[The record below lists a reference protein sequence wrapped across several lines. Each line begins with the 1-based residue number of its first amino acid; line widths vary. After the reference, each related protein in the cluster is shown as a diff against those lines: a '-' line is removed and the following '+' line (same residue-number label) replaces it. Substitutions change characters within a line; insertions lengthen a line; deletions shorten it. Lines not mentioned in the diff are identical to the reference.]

1 MPVKLAP
8 AEPCLDQRMAGERT
22 RLVELPELRNRT
34 QVFRDRTQAGEV
46 LASLLT
52 KFAGGDALL
61 LAVPAG
67 GVPVAAVAA
76 QTLALPLDVAVVSKI
91 TLPWNTEAGYGA
103 VAFDGTVRLNQELI
117 ANFALGE
124 SVVANGVAVTRAKV
138 AERVKRLRHGAPL
151 PELAHRPVI
160 VIDDGLASGYT
171 LSVAVEALHNQGA
184 RRIIVAVPTAHADA
198 AQRVVHEVETL
209 YCANLRE
216 GRRYAVAD
224 AYENWSDVSEDV
236 AAELLHAAQTSARVA

>member
-117 ANFALGE
+117 ANLALGE
-124 SVVANGVAVTRAKV
+124 SVVANGVSVTRAKV
-138 AERVKRLRHGAPL
+138 SERLRRLRRDAPMPDL
-151 PELAHRPVI
+151 TQRLLI
-160 VIDDGLASGYT
+160 VVDDGLASGYT
-171 LSVAVEALHNQGA
+171 LAAAVAALRKQGA
-184 RRIIVAVPTAHADA
+184 RRVVVAVPTAHADA
-198 AQRVVHEVETL
+198 AQELARDVEAL
-209 YCANLRE
+209 YCANVRD
-216 GRRYAVAD
+216 GRHFAVAD
-224 AYENWSDVSEDV
+224 AYEDWSDVPEEV
-236 AAELLHAAQTSARVA
+236 AAEILRTTQASGRLA